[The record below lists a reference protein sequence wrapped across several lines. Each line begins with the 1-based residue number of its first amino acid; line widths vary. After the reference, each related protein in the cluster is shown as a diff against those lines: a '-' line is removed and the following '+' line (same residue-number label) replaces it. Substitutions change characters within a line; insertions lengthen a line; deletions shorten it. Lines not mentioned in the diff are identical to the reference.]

1 MCAYKGHEN
10 RIETIERAFL
20 DNSDES
26 VIDEDFPP
34 FISNVFQVIIPS
46 ISNIILA

>member
-1 MCAYKGHEN
+1 MWAVKGYEN
-10 RIETIERAFL
+10 RIETIERALL

-34 FISNVFQVIIPS
+34 FTSNVFQVIPPS
-46 ISNIILA
+46 ISKMILA